1 MHMVPNGEIKMES
14 NQTQNQED
22 GLCTCS
28 PFFPPKWNEIVSRT
42 SHFLLTKILFSVMVH
57 CEAPAEHYL

>member
-28 PFFPPKWNEIVSRT
+28 FF
-42 SHFLLTKILFSVMVH
+42 FS
-57 CEAPAEHYL
+57 P